1 MISFIVVFT
10 LGTVQAFYGSTGIL
24 RFITLYPGSFFLQQ
38 DGWLKKTRISILIV
52 KRIRKTK
59 KGGFHMIYIVETE
72 KTVEQAV
79 VDLQEAVKKH
89 NFGILHIHNLQ
100 ETLRKKGVDFPNE
113 CQILEICN
121 PQKAKEVLTDDMSMN
136 MVLPC
141 RISVYSEE
149 GKTKIGM
156 IKPRALLE
164 VLSNSESLMK
174 VAEEVEAIT
183 MEMIKEAK

>member
-1 MISFIVVFT
+1 M
-10 LGTVQAFYGSTGIL
+10 
-24 RFITLYPGSFFLQQ
+24 
-38 DGWLKKTRISILIV
+38 K
-52 KRIRKTK
+52 
-59 KGGFHMIYIVETE
+59 YIVETE

-79 VDLQEAVKKH
+79 FDLQEAVKKH

-156 IKPRALLE
+156 IKPKALF
-164 VLSNSESLMK
+164 
-174 VAEEVEAIT
+174 
-183 MEMIKEAK
+183 